1 MSAYSLLVKPSSA
14 DCNIHC
20 SYCFYLE
27 KAALY
32 PGVRRHQMSAR
43 VLERTIAAYMATPQP
58 VYSFGWQGGE
68 PTLMGPGF
76 FRSVTDLQ
84 QKYGRRG
91 VRVSN
96 GLQTN
101 GILLNDEFAR
111 HFADYN
117 FLVGISID
125 GPEEIHDRHRLTLS
139 GRGTQRQVLRGLE
152 LLRKHGVQH
161 NVLTLVSTANVQR
174 AREVYRYLRD
184 DLGISYHQ
192 YIPCVEFDQSGLPAP
207 YTITAEQWGRFLL
220 DLFDEWHGGDED
232 NVSIRHFDSVL
243 TMLVDG
249 YANSCVLS
257 RNCRQYFVVEHN
269 GDVYPCDFFVEDD
282 KRLGNVMRDRLEDMW
297 DSLAFR
303 EFGRN
308 KRRWNAACTAC
319 PYRVLCAG
327 DCQKMR
333 HAAACGSDGTVGTG
347 SEPSQLSWLCGGWKL
362 FYGRTLPHFESIAET
377 IRARQRHVRRSGC
390 NSRENRSSAE
400 LPG

>member
-1 MSAYSLLVKPSSA
+1 MPAYSLLVKPSSA

-32 PGVRRHQMSAR
+32 PGVQRHQMSAT
-43 VLERTIAAYMATPQP
+43 VLERMIAAYMQTQQP

-68 PTLMGPGF
+68 PTLMGLGF
-76 FRSVTDLQ
+76 FRNVTDLQ

-91 VRVSN
+91 AHVAN

-111 HFADYN
+111 HLADYS

-125 GPEEIHDRHRLTLS
+125 GPEEIHDQHRLTLS

-152 LLRKHGVQH
+152 LLRAHGVEH
-161 NVLTLVSTANVQR
+161 NVLTLVSSANVGR

-184 DLGISYHQ
+184 ELGVTYHQ
-192 YIPCVEFDQSGLPAP
+192 YIPCVEFDAHGVPAP
-207 YTITAEQWGRFLL
+207 YAISAPQWGEFLVE
-220 DLFDEWHGGDED
+220 LFDEWHGGDEET
-232 NVSIRHFDSVL
+232 VSIRHFDSVL
-243 TMLVDG
+243 AMLVDG
-249 YANSCVLS
+249 QANTCVMS

-269 GDVYPCDFFVEDD
+269 GDVYPCDFFVDEDR
-282 KRLGNVMRDRLEDMW
+282 RLGNITRDRFEDMW

-308 KRRWNAACTAC
+308 KRRWNSECAAC
-319 PYRVLCAG
+319 PYLKLCAG

-333 HAAACGSDGTVGTG
+333 FAADGGAAGGTTLPG
-347 SEPSQLSWLCGGWKL
+347 NLSHLCAGWKR
-362 FYGRTLPHFESIAET
+362 FYAATLPEFDRLAESI
-377 IRARQRHVRRSGC
+377 RLRR
-390 NSRENRSSAE
+390 R
-400 LPG
+400 